1 MNSLR
6 RNLLTILV
14 VSQLAA
20 VCARAQTPT
29 TTPSLPPKTE
39 ANSPPP
45 LPVAKSPVEF
55 FRELLAMNTAERKQ
69 ALTNRSLEARRQ
81 ILAKVREY
89 EALRPDLRE
98 LRLKA
103 TELRWYLAPLL
114 TTAPT
119 NRAAQLAAIP
129 ANDRKLVEDR
139 LRYWDSLPSQN
150 QAALLTNVMTLRRL
164 TDLEEGTSSALSPER
179 LKLLN
184 DGIAQWQALSE
195 EDRQI
200 IKARF
205 DRVFTLT
212 TDEKAKVL
220 RTLSGPERDQIQK
233 TLRRFGQLPAAQR
246 AQCLENFE
254 KFANLSLEERQQ
266 FLKNADRWNQ
276 MAPDDRQAWRDL
288 VQRLQPQPPPPPGSL
303 PPPPPDRPTSRKVVL
318 GTNQ

>member
-1 MNSLR
+1 MNSLQR
-6 RNLLTILV
+6 TLLTILV
-14 VSQLAA
+14 VSQLA
-20 VCARAQTPT
+20 VCVRAQSP
-29 TTPSLPPKTE
+29 TTPSIPPKTE
-39 ANSPPP
+39 AISAPP

-69 ALTNRSLEARRQ
+69 ALTNRSPETRRQ

-119 NRAAQLAAIP
+119 NRAARLAAIP
-129 ANDRKLVEDR
+129 ADDRKLVDDR

-164 TDLEEGTSSALSPER
+164 TDLEEGTGTALSPER

-200 IKARF
+200 IKGRF

-220 RTLSGPERDQIQK
+220 RTLSEPEREQIQK

-254 KFANLSLEERQQ
+254 RFANLSLEERQQ

-288 VQRLQPQPPPPPGSL
+288 VQRFQPKPPPLPGSV
-303 PPPPPDRPTSRKVVL
+303 PPLPPDRQISRKSVL

>member
-6 RNLLTILV
+6 RTLLTILV
-14 VSQLAA
+14 VTQMAA
-20 VCARAQTPT
+20 ACARAQTP

-39 ANSPPP
+39 ANLLPPP
-45 LPVAKSPVEF
+45 PIAKSPVEF

-69 ALTNRSLEARRQ
+69 ALTNRSPEARRQ

-89 EALRPDLRE
+89 EALRPDLQQ

-114 TTAPT
+114 ATAPT

-164 TDLEEGTSSALSPER
+164 TELEEGTSSALSPER

-195 EDRQI
+195 EDRQV

-254 KFANLSLEERQQ
+254 KFANLSLQERQQ

-276 MAPDDRQAWRDL
+276 MTPDDRQAWRDL

-303 PPPPPDRPTSRKVVL
+303 PPSPPDRPTPRKVVV